1 MPDSPQEPR
10 RFRGVIATFVFGLIA
25 FGIISMLLAGIR
37 EHHD

>member
-1 MPDSPQEPR
+1 LPDSAAEPR
-10 RFRGVIATFVFGLIA
+10 RFRGILSTLIFGLIA